1 MLKLRLLV
9 CVIPALGRN
18 DSLGHDLHEEGSGD
32 LRVEGHLGGEIAGG
46 LDGLDLDGL
55 RVHRSLV
62 GQSDGDG
69 LVGDTTEQLAGL
81 GHLGGDLDGS
91 ALDGGLSGDGV
102 LAGSDGLGQTSALHS
117 DDLSLSALGPRES
130 EALREQVVA
139 GVAGLHVDNVTGMA
153 QVGHGLGE
161 NNLGFSHCSKPP

>member
-69 LVGDTTEQLAGL
+69 LVGDTTEQLGRDSDTLAAI
-81 GHLGGDLDGS
+81 S
-91 ALDGGLSGDGV
+91 TVVPSMAALAATASSRV
-102 LAGSDGLGQTSALHS
+102 ATALARRARFIATI
-117 DDLSLSALGPRES
+117 
-130 EALREQVVA
+130 
-139 GVAGLHVDNVTGMA
+139 
-153 QVGHGLGE
+153 
-161 NNLGFSHCSKPP
+161 